1 MGDSVNVFELDHALV
16 DRYAAFA
23 RSFSAIRAAEIA
35 AQVSALYEN
44 GKFWPDPLI
53 TINPRFEQGKAI
65 DELAEEGV
73 LDPALNKIFAF
84 GDARTPIRLHR
95 HQERSV
101 AKARNRE
108 SFVVTTGTGS
118 GKSLCFF
125 VPIIDAIVRA
135 RRAGET
141 PKTRA
146 IIIYPMNA
154 LANSQLGEIR
164 KFVDESGL
172 ADGLKPTVARYTGQE
187 TQQEREQIAKNK
199 PDILLTNYMML
210 ELLMTRQ
217 DKLDQAVIGNAQGL
231 EFLVLDELHTY
242 RGRQGAD
249 VAMLVRRVKERLSPS
264 SNLICIGTSATMSS
278 SSDEVER
285 AKAVAVVATKL
296 FGQPIAPAGVIDEL
310 LERATCT
317 TIKAGTLGEP
327 LRQAVVSPLAGPL
340 SDNELRVHPLAC
352 WIETEIGLDDG
363 EKLKRRPPMSLPEAA
378 AKLGD
383 QINLDIGLCE
393 HAIAEMLAMM
403 GRREDERGGS
413 GSRAFLAF
421 KLHRFISG
429 AGQAYITL
437 RSAAERR
444 VCLEGQKYHPQEPDA
459 RLYPVF
465 FCRECGQEHL
475 SVAITHDDG
484 ARRVIARPIDEPVR
498 DEAEADGTE
507 TGYLVPAVNANFAFS
522 GAVTD
527 YPDDW
532 QELSASGQE
541 RLKSTHRGKH
551 DGLLYRVRADGSF
564 GDDGVPAWFFRGK
577 YRFCPQCGHQPSQQ
591 AREINKLAGLSAE
604 GRSSATTLIV
614 STILAWMERDGT
626 LDQHTRKLLGFTDN
640 RQDAALQA
648 GHFNDFIFVTLLRGA
663 VLRAVRDAGPKGLAP
678 TKFGEAVRL
687 ALGFDLDEAAR
698 LSDWM
703 LDPKAK
709 GYANRQQ
716 AQETLSEILA
726 HRLWADLRRG
736 WRYTNPNLEEVGLI
750 SAQFPGLDDLASD
763 DEEFAENACLA
774 QLTADR
780 RRALYEVLFNHMR
793 QGLAVSTDALDRVRI
808 KQTAEES
815 RSRLCLPWAIDREE
829 ENSLRESGLLMIDPP
844 RAKEVRAAEA
854 DLILRA
860 GSRTKLGKAL
870 RDKQFWGEQ
879 LLPKDYDEV
888 IRTLLKAAEAHQFV
902 RRISSGFEAPAWRVS
917 PTALRLF
924 PASERSDGKREN
936 LFFRSLYEQVADM
949 LAETGPLPHSFE
961 AREHTAQVDQEVRAW
976 REDRFRFEK
985 PDQMRIADNRERMID
1000 QGEPTDF
1007 LPAMF
1012 CSPTMELGVD
1022 ISALNVV
1029 FLRNVPPTPA
1039 NYAQRSGRAG
1049 RSGHAALVVTYC
1061 AAMSPHDQ
1069 YYFADRKA
1077 LVAGVVRPP
1086 ALDLA
1091 NQDLLKSHLHAEWLA
1106 QAKVPLLAS
1115 IPENLDMTA
1124 QKMPVAD
1131 AICDGMDKLAASG
1144 AARPTMRRLID
1155 AMLPAIDR
1163 KDTPWLDD
1171 IDAFVAATDAQA
1183 FAAFNAAFDR
1193 WRNLHNSARE
1203 EQEQAHAIQQRTGLK
1218 AGERTAAANRYRN
1231 ASRELEI
1238 LEKGQSSSGS
1248 DFYTYRYLATEGFL
1262 PGYNF
1267 PRLPLYAFI
1276 PAAKSAVLQRPRFLA
1291 IAEFGPNSLIYHEG
1305 RAYRVTKAKLP
1316 AEGRLENGQL
1326 STSILILCG
1335 ECGAAHTDEL
1345 QERCHACGSSLGG
1358 VERIETVFRIDNVET
1373 TPSLRITAND
1383 EDRQRRGFEVQTVFQ
1398 WPMQNGEAQVR
1409 SLVLRGNDDPLLH
1422 LDYGAA
1428 TRLSRINKG
1437 LRRRKSK
1444 SIFGFFIDPQSG
1456 RWVKDPANGE
1466 DDDGMGDPISAKPQ
1480 RIVPIVED
1488 HKNAML
1494 LRPMVNFNDAQMATL
1509 QHALIRGIQIEF
1521 ELEEGELLGE
1531 PLPTRE
1537 LRNAVLLYEATEGG
1551 AGVLNRLVSDPAGMS
1566 AVARR
1571 ALKLMHYQEPF
1582 TPEDLGE
1589 AEDAC
1594 VAGCYRCI
1602 LSYYNQPDHEHID
1615 RKDPAVVEFLCS
1627 LAGAQVSGEDA
1638 PRADEPWLAAFQRWG
1653 LPHPTSLSLG
1663 GISQPFYWPLQDV
1676 LAVTAPPSP
1685 ERASEA
1691 AARGILDIVVL
1702 PSEPGACAPAELLSA
1717 LGAS

>member
-1 MGDSVNVFELDHALV
+1 VNVFDLDRALV
-16 DRYAAFA
+16 ERYASFA
-23 RSFSAIRAAEIA
+23 RSFSEIKAPEIA
-35 AQVSALYEN
+35 AQVSSLYES

-65 DELAEEGV
+65 DELVAEGV
-73 LDPALNKIFAF
+73 LDPALGEIFAA
-84 GDARTPIRLHR
+84 GGTRTPIRLHR

-101 AKARNRE
+101 AKARHRE

-135 RRAGET
+135 RRAGES

-172 ADGLKPTVARYTGQE
+172 PTDLKPTVARYTGQE
-187 TQQEREQIAKNK
+187 SQQEREEIAKGK

-231 EFLVLDELHTY
+231 DFLVLDELHTY

-249 VAMLVRRVKERLSPS
+249 VAMLVRRIKERLTPS
-264 SNLICIGTSATMSS
+264 KELICIGTSATMSS
-278 SSDEVER
+278 SADELER
-285 AKAVAVVATKL
+285 AKAVAEVSTKL
-296 FGQPIAPAGVIDEL
+296 FGQVIAPAGVIDEL
-310 LERATCT
+310 LERATSP
-317 TIKAGTLGEP
+317 TIMADKLGERLRKAIIEP
-327 LRQAVVSPLAGPL
+327 LPAALTDA
-340 SDNELRVHPLAC
+340 ELQLHPLAC
-352 WIETEIGLDDG
+352 WIETEVGLEEG
-363 EKLKRRPPMSLPEAA
+363 EKLKRRAPMSLPEAA
-378 AKLGD
+378 DKLAT
-383 QINLDIGLCE
+383 QTSLETVICQR
-393 HAIAEMLAMM
+393 AIAEMLAMM
-403 GRREDERGGS
+403 GRREDERGGN

-429 AGQAYITL
+429 AGQAYVTL
-437 RSAAERR
+437 KAAADRR
-444 VCLEGQKYHPQEPDA
+444 ICLEGQKFHPEEPDA

-475 SVAITHDDG
+475 SVAITYDDG
-484 ARRVIARPIDEPVR
+484 ERRVIARAVDEPVR

-507 TGYLVPAVNANFAFS
+507 TGYLVPAVNMGFAFS
-522 GAVTD
+522 GAVID

-551 DGLLYRVRADGSF
+551 EGLLYKVRADGSF
-564 GDDGVPAWFFRGK
+564 GDDGIPAWFFRGK
-577 YRFCPQCGHQPSQQ
+577 YRFCPMCGHQPAQQ

-614 STILAWMERDGT
+614 STVLAWMERDGS
-626 LDQHTRKLLGFTDN
+626 LDLHTRKLLGFTDN

-663 VLRAVRDAGPKGLAP
+663 IVRAVRDAGDKGLAP
-678 TKFGEAVRL
+678 ARFGEAVRQ
-687 ALGFDLDEAAR
+687 ALGFDLEETVR

-709 GYANRQQ
+709 GYANRQH

-736 WRYTNPNLEEVGLI
+736 WRFTNPNLEEVGLI
-750 SAQFPGLDDLASD
+750 VARFPGLDDLASD
-763 DEEFAENACLA
+763 DEEFTESSRLA
-774 QLTADR
+774 GLTATQR
-780 RRALYEVLFNHMR
+780 KALYEVLFNQMR
-793 QGLAVSTDALDRVRI
+793 QGLAISTDALDRSRI
-808 KQTAEES
+808 RQAAEES

-829 ENSLRESGLLMIDPP
+829 EDSLRESGMLMIDPP
-844 RAKEVRAAEA
+844 RAAEVRAAEA
-854 DLILRA
+854 DLIVRA

-870 RDKQFWGEQ
+870 RDKTIWGEQ
-879 LLPKDYDEV
+879 LPAKEYDEV
-888 IRTLLKAAEAHQFV
+888 VRTLIKAAEAHQFV
-902 RRISSGFEAPAWRVS
+902 RRIASGFEAPAWRVS

-924 PASERSDGKREN
+924 PATERSDGKREN
-936 LFFRSLYEQVADM
+936 LFFRSLYEQVGEM
-949 LAETGPLPHSFE
+949 LTKPGALPNAFE

-985 PDQMRIADNRERMID
+985 PDQSRIAENRERMID

-1029 FLRNVPPTPA
+1029 FMRNVPPTPA

-1049 RSGHAALVVTYC
+1049 RSGQAALVVTYC

-1091 NQDLLKSHLHAEWLA
+1091 NQDLQKSHLQAEWLA
-1106 QAKVPLLAS
+1106 QAQVPLQAS
-1115 IPENLDMTA
+1115 IPENLDMTCVD
-1124 QKMPVAD
+1124 MPIAVE
-1131 AICDGMDKLAASG
+1131 ISGGMARTMASG
-1144 AARPTMRRLID
+1144 AARPTMRRLIE
-1155 AMLPAIDR
+1155 AMLPAINI
-1163 KDTPWLDD
+1163 KDAPWLED
-1171 IDAFVAATDAQA
+1171 IDAFVAETDAQA
-1183 FAAFNAAFDR
+1183 FTAFNDSFDR
-1193 WRNLHNSARE
+1193 WRNLHKSARE
-1203 EQEQAHAIQQRTGLK
+1203 EQELAHAIQQRTGLK
-1218 AGERTAAANRYRN
+1218 AGERTAAASRYRN

-1238 LEKGQSSSGS
+1238 LERGQSSSGS

-1326 STSILILCG
+1326 STTMLILCA

-1345 QERCHACGSSLGG
+1345 LERCHACGSSLGG

-1373 TPSLRITAND
+1373 SPSLRITAND
-1383 EDRQRRGFEVQTVFQ
+1383 EDRQRRGFEIQTVFQ
-1398 WPMQNGEAQVR
+1398 WPLRNGAAHVR
-1409 SLVLRGNDDPLLH
+1409 SLTLGSDTGALLY

-1428 TRLSRINKG
+1428 TTLSRINKG

-1456 RWVKDPANGE
+1456 RWLKDPANGE
-1466 DDDGMGDPISAKPQ
+1466 DDDGMGDPTSAKPQ

-1488 HKNAML
+1488 RKNAML
-1494 LRPMVNFNDAQMATL
+1494 MRPMGDFSDAQMATL
-1509 QHALIRGIQIEF
+1509 QHALTRGIQIEF

-1531 PLPTRE
+1531 PLPMRE
-1537 LRNAVLLYEATEGG
+1537 ERKTILLYEATEGG
-1551 AGVLNRLVSDPAGMS
+1551 AGVLNRLVSDPANM
-1566 AVARR
+1566 AVVARR
-1571 ALKLMHYQEPF
+1571 ALKLMHYEEPF
-1582 TPEDLGE
+1582 RPDQIGE
-1589 AEDAC
+1589 VDGAC

-1602 LSYYNQPDHEHID
+1602 LSYYNQPDHELID
-1615 RKDPAVVEFLCS
+1615 RKDSSVIEYLCA
-1627 LAGAQVSGEDA
+1627 LADA
-1638 PRADEPWLAAFQRWG
+1638 KAMNEVRDEGDGPWLVAVQRWG
-1653 LPHPTSLSLG
+1653 LPSPTPLVLSGKAHPL
-1663 GISQPFYWPLQDV
+1663 YWPSRDV
-1676 LAVTAPPSP
+1676 LAVLG
-1685 ERASEA
+1685 EASDELAVQA
-1691 AARGILDIVVL
+1691 AARGILDIIAL
-1702 PSEPGACAPAELLSA
+1702 PLEPGETAPASLLTA
-1717 LGAS
+1717 LGVS

>member
-1 MGDSVNVFELDHALV
+1 LNVFDLDRALV
-16 DRYAAFA
+16 DQYATFA
-23 RSFSAIRAAEIA
+23 RSFSAIKAPEI
-35 AQVSALYEN
+35 SKKISDLYQA

-53 TINPRFEQGKAI
+53 TINPHFEKGKTIGQLAADGVV
-65 DELAEEGV
+65 DE
-73 LDPALNKIFAF
+73 ALTSIFAF
-84 GDARTPIRLHR
+84 GEARTPIQLHR
-95 HQERSV
+95 HQERAV

-135 RRAGET
+135 RRAGEA

-154 LANSQLGEIR
+154 LANSQLGEIS
-164 KFVDESGL
+164 KFVKDSGL
-172 ADGLKPTVARYTGQE
+172 LEALRPTVARYTGQE
-187 TQQEREQIAKNK
+187 SREEREAIAKHK
-199 PDILLTNYMML
+199 PDILLTNFMML

-217 DKLDQAVIGNAQGL
+217 DELDQAVIGNAQDL
-231 EFLVLDELHTY
+231 DFLVLDELHTY

-249 VAMLVRRVKERLSPS
+249 VAMLVRRVKERLTPS
-264 SNLICIGTSATMSS
+264 KELICIGTSATMSS
-278 SSDEVER
+278 SPDELER
-285 AKAVAVVATKL
+285 AKAVAQVATKL

-310 LERATCT
+310 LERATST
-317 TIKAGTLGEP
+317 SIKADTLGDQLRSAIKEP
-327 LRQAVVSPLAGPL
+327 LPAALTDEQLK
-340 SDNELRVHPLAC
+340 VHPLAC
-352 WIETEIGLDDG
+352 WIETEVGLEEG
-363 EKLKRRPPMSLPEAA
+363 EKLKRRAPMSLPEAA
-378 AKLGD
+378 KKLEVQTGIAIE
-383 QINLDIGLCE
+383 QCQN
-393 HAIAEMLAMM
+393 AIANMLAMM

-429 AGQAYITL
+429 AGQAYVTL
-437 RSAAERR
+437 EDTSKRS
-444 VCLEGQKYHPQEPDA
+444 VCLDGQKFHPEYPDA

-475 SVAITHDDG
+475 SVAVTYDDG
-484 ARRVIARPIDEPVR
+484 AERIIARAIDEPVR
-498 DEAEADGTE
+498 DEVEADGAE
-507 TGYLVPAVNANFAFS
+507 TGYLVPAVNDDFAFN
-522 GAVTD
+522 GAPTD
-527 YPDDW
+527 YPEDW
-532 QELSASGQE
+532 QELTAAGQE

-551 DGLLYRVRADGSF
+551 EGRLYQVKADGSF
-564 GDDGVPAWFFRGK
+564 GDDGIPAWFFRGK
-577 YRFCPQCGHQPSQQ
+577 YRFCPQCGHQPAQQ

-614 STILAWMERDGT
+614 STILAWMEQDGS
-626 LDQHTRKLLGFTDN
+626 LDPYTRKLLGFTDN

-663 VLRAVRDAGPKGLAP
+663 ILRAVRDAGEKGLAP
-678 TKFGEAVRL
+678 TKFGEAVRQ
-687 ALGFDLDEAAR
+687 ALGFELEEPAR
-698 LSDWM
+698 LGDWM
-703 LDPKAK
+703 LDPNVK

-750 SAQFPGLDDLASD
+750 TAGFPGLDDLAGD
-763 DEEFAENACLA
+763 EEEFAECPRLSELGAGK
-774 QLTADR
+774 R
-780 RRALYEVLFNHMR
+780 KVLYEILFNQMR
-793 QGLAVSTDALDRVRI
+793 QGLAVSTDALDRTRI
-808 KQTAEES
+808 RQAAEES
-815 RSRLCLPWAIDREE
+815 RGRLCLPWAIDREE
-829 ENSLRESGLLMIDPP
+829 EDNLRESGMLMIDPP
-844 RAKEVRAAEA
+844 RSVEVRAVEA
-854 DLILRA
+854 ALIVRA
-860 GSRTKLGKAL
+860 GSRTKLGKDL
-870 RDKQFWGEQ
+870 RDKKIWGEQ
-879 LLPKDYDEV
+879 LAPQDYDEV
-888 IRTLLKAAEAHQFV
+888 IRTMIKAAESHQFV
-902 RRISSGFEAPAWRVS
+902 RRVNSGFEAPAWRVS

-924 PASERSDGKREN
+924 PSTQRSDGKREN
-936 LFFRSLYEQVADM
+936 KFFQSLYEKVAEM
-949 LAETGPLPHSFE
+949 LGEPGALPHAFE
-961 AREHTAQVDQEVRAW
+961 AREHTAQVDQDVRAW

-985 PDQMRIADNRERMID
+985 ADRERLLENREKMID

-1029 FLRNVPPTPA
+1029 FMRNVPPTPA

-1049 RSGHAALVVTYC
+1049 RSGQAALVLTYC

-1091 NQDLLKSHLHAEWLA
+1091 NRDLMKSHLQAEWLA
-1106 QAKVPLLAS
+1106 KAKVPLKAS

-1124 QKMPVAD
+1124 TEMP
-1131 AICDGMDKLAASG
+1131 IGLEISDGMAAIAASG
-1144 AARPTMRRLID
+1144 AARPTMRRLIE

-1163 KDTPWLDD
+1163 KDAPWLDD
-1171 IDAFVAATDAQA
+1171 IDGFVAETDGEA
-1183 FAAFNAAFDR
+1183 FTSFSDSFNR
-1193 WRNLHNSARE
+1193 WRNLHKGARE
-1203 EQEQAHAIQQRTGLK
+1203 EQELAHAIQQRTGLK
-1218 AGERTAAANRYRN
+1218 AGERTAAASRYRN

-1267 PRLPLYAFI
+1267 PRLPLYAFV

-1291 IAEFGPNSLIYHEG
+1291 ISEFGPNSLIYHEG

-1316 AEGRLENGQL
+1316 AEGRIENGQL
-1326 STSILILCG
+1326 STTILILCA

-1345 QERCHACGSSLGG
+1345 QERCHACKSSLAG

-1373 TPSLRITAND
+1373 SPSLRITAND

-1398 WPMQNGEAQVR
+1398 WPSHVR
-1409 SLVLRGNDDPLLH
+1409 TLVMRSSENPLLH

-1428 TRLSRINKG
+1428 THLLRINKG

-1456 RWVKDPANGE
+1456 RWLKDPTNGD
-1466 DDDGMGDPISAKPQ
+1466 DDDGMGDPTSAKAQ

-1494 LRPMVNFNDAQMATL
+1494 LRPMENFTDAQMATL
-1509 QHALIRGIQIEF
+1509 QHALIRGVQIEF

-1537 LRNAVLLYEATEGG
+1537 SRKTILLYEATEGG
-1551 AGVLNRLVSDPAGMS
+1551 AGVLNRLVSDPHNMS
-1566 AVARR
+1566 LVARR

-1582 TPEDLGE
+1582 T
-1589 AEDAC
+1589 AEDISETEHAC

-1602 LSYYNQPDHEHID
+1602 LSYYNQPDHELID
-1615 RKDPAVVEFLCS
+1615 RQDAAVIEYLCA
-1627 LAGAQVSGEDA
+1627 LATAQGSSDEDSGT
-1638 PRADEPWLAAFQRWG
+1638 DEPWLKAVVRWG
-1653 LPHPTSLSLG
+1653 LPVPVPLMIG
-1663 GISQPFYWPLQDV
+1663 GASYPLYWPSRDV
-1676 LAVTAPPSP
+1676 LAVIGKPSS
-1685 ERASEA
+1685 ELSHEA
-1691 AARGILDIVVL
+1691 AARGILDVISL
-1702 PSEPGACAPAELLSA
+1702 PDEPGVTPPVNLLSA
-1717 LGAS
+1717 LGVS

>member
-1 MGDSVNVFELDHALV
+1 MNVFDLDRALV
-16 DRYAAFA
+16 DQYATFA
-23 RSFSAIRAAEIA
+23 RSFSAIKAPEI
-35 AQVSALYEN
+35 SHEISELYQA

-53 TINPRFEQGKAI
+53 TINPHFEKGKTI
-65 DELAEEGV
+65 GQLAAEGV
-73 LDPALNKIFAF
+73 VDEALSAIFAF
-84 GDARTPIRLHR
+84 GEERTPIQLHR
-95 HQERSV
+95 HQERAV

-135 RRAGET
+135 RRAGEA

-154 LANSQLGEIR
+154 LANSQLGEIS
-164 KFVDESGL
+164 KFVNE
-172 ADGLKPTVARYTGQE
+172 AAIENELKPTIARYTGQE
-187 TQQEREQIAKNK
+187 TPEERQAIANRK

-217 DKLDQAVIGNAQGL
+217 DDLDRAVIGNAQDL

-249 VAMLVRRVKERLSPS
+249 VAMLVRRVKERLTPS
-264 SNLICIGTSATMSS
+264 TDLICIGTSATMSS
-278 SSDEVER
+278 SADELER
-285 AKAVAVVATKL
+285 SKAVADVATKL
-296 FGQPIAPAGVIDEL
+296 FGQKIAPASVIDEL
-310 LERATCT
+310 LERATST
-317 TIKAGTLGEP
+317 SIKAEKLGDELRRAVIEP
-327 LRQAVVSPLAGPL
+327 LPAVLT
-340 SDNELRVHPLAC
+340 DEELKVHPLAC
-352 WIETEIGLDDG
+352 WVETEVGLEEG
-363 EKLKRRPPMSLPEAA
+363 EKLKRRAPMTLPEAA
-378 AKLGD
+378 KKLEIQTGID
-383 QINLDIGLCE
+383 FEQCQR
-393 HAIAEMLAMM
+393 AIAEMLAMM
-403 GRREDERGGS
+403 GRREDERGGN

-429 AGQAYITL
+429 AGQAYLTL
-437 RSAAERR
+437 EEASKRR
-444 VCLEGQKYHPQEPDA
+444 VCLEGQKFHPDDPDV

-475 SVAITHDDG
+475 SVAVTYDDG
-484 ARRVIARPIDEPVR
+484 AERIIARAIDEPVQ

-507 TGYLVPAVNANFAFS
+507 TGYLVPAVNEDFAFG
-522 GAVTD
+522 GAPAD
-527 YPDDW
+527 YPEDW
-532 QELSASGQE
+532 QELAVSGQE
-541 RLKSTHRGKH
+541 KLKSTHRGKH
-551 DGLLYRVRADGSF
+551 EGRLYHVRADGTF
-564 GDDGVPAWFFRGK
+564 GDDGIPAWFFKGK
-577 YRFCPQCGHQPSQQ
+577 YRFCPHCGHQPAQQ

-614 STILAWMERDGT
+614 STILAWMEQDGS
-626 LDQHTRKLLGFTDN
+626 LDPHTRKLLGFTDN

-663 VLRAVRDAGPKGLAP
+663 ILLAVREAGEKGLAP

-698 LSDWM
+698 LGDWM
-703 LDPKAK
+703 LDPNVK

-736 WRYTNPNLEEVGLI
+736 WRFTNPNLEEVGLI
-750 SAQFPGLDDLASD
+750 TAQFPGLDDLAGD
-763 DEEFAENACLA
+763 REEFADCPRLLDLDVEKRKFLF
-774 QLTADR
+774 
-780 RRALYEVLFNHMR
+780 EILFNHMR
-793 QGLAVSTDALDRVRI
+793 QGLAVSTDALDRTRI
-808 KQTAEES
+808 RQAAEES
-815 RSRLCLPWAIDREE
+815 RGRLCLPWAIDREE
-829 ENSLRESGLLMIDPP
+829 EDNLRESGMLMIEPP
-844 RAKEVRAAEA
+844 RSA
-854 DLILRA
+854 DLKAVEAGLIVRA

-870 RDKQFWGEQ
+870 RDKKIWGEQ
-879 LLPKDYDEV
+879 LTPEEYDEV
-888 IRTLLKAAEAHQFV
+888 IRTLIRAAESHQFV
-902 RRISSGFEAPAWRVS
+902 RRVNSGFDAPAWRVS

-924 PASERSDGKREN
+924 PSDGRTDGKREN
-936 LFFRSLYEQVADM
+936 KFFQRLYENVADM
-949 LAETGPLPHSFE
+949 LGEPGPLPNAFE
-961 AREHTAQVDQEVRAW
+961 AREHTAQVDQDVRAW

-985 PDQMRIADNRERMID
+985 ADRERLAENRERMID

-1029 FLRNVPPTPA
+1029 FMRNVPPTPA

-1049 RSGHAALVVTYC
+1049 RSGQAALVLTYC

-1091 NQDLLKSHLHAEWLA
+1091 NRDLLKSHLQAEWLA
-1106 QAKVPLLAS
+1106 QAKVPLKPS
-1115 IPENLDMTA
+1115 IPENLEMTEA
-1124 QKMPVAD
+1124 GMPIAPEISEALEKV
-1131 AICDGMDKLAASG
+1131 GASG
-1144 AARPTMRRLID
+1144 AARPTMRRLIE

-1163 KDTPWLDD
+1163 KDAPWLDD
-1171 IDAFVAATDAQA
+1171 IDGFVTETDQAALKAFSES
-1183 FAAFNAAFDR
+1183 FDR
-1193 WRNLHNSARE
+1193 WRNLHRGARE
-1203 EQEQAHAIQQRTGLK
+1203 VQESSHAIQQRAGLK
-1218 AGERTAAANRYRN
+1218 AGERNAAAAQYRN
-1231 ASRELEI
+1231 ATRELEI

-1267 PRLPLYAFI
+1267 PRLPLYAFV

-1291 IAEFGPNSLIYHEG
+1291 ISEFGPNSLIYHEG

-1316 AEGRLENGQL
+1316 AEGRMDNGQL
-1326 STSILILCG
+1326 STTILILCAD
-1335 ECGAAHTDEL
+1335 CGAAHSDEL
-1345 QERCHACGSSLGG
+1345 QERCHACGSSLAG

-1373 TPSLRITAND
+1373 SPSLRITAND
-1383 EDRQRRGFEVQTVFQ
+1383 EDRQRRGFEVQTVFR
-1398 WPMQNGEAQVR
+1398 WPSDIR
-1409 SLVLRGNDDPLLH
+1409 TLVLRSAETPLLH

-1428 TRLSRINKG
+1428 THLLRINKG

-1456 RWVKDPANGE
+1456 RWLKDPANGD
-1466 DDDGMGDPISAKPQ
+1466 DDDGMGDPTKAKAQ
-1480 RIVPIVED
+1480 RIVPVVED
-1488 HKNAML
+1488 RKNALL
-1494 LRPMVNFNDAQMATL
+1494 LRPLENFTDAQMATL

-1531 PLPTRE
+1531 PLPTRDV
-1537 LRNAVLLYEATEGG
+1537 RNTILLYEATEGG
-1551 AGVLNRLVSDPAGMS
+1551 AGVLNRLVSDPDNMA

-1571 ALKLMHYQEPF
+1571 ALKLMHYVEPF
-1582 TPEDLGE
+1582 TATGIDET
-1589 AEDAC
+1589 EDAC

-1602 LSYYNQPDHEHID
+1602 LSYYNQPDHELID
-1615 RKDPAVVEFLCS
+1615 RQDGAVVEFLCA
-1627 LAGAQVSGEDA
+1627 LATAKPVEDA
-1638 PRADEPWLAAFQRWG
+1638 VIGTGDVWLDAIVKWG
-1653 LPHPTSLSLG
+1653 LPAPVSLTIAG
-1663 GISQPFYWPLQDV
+1663 TSQPLYWPARDV
-1676 LAVTAPPSP
+1676 LAVIGTPSG
-1685 ERASEA
+1685 ELSTEA
-1691 AARGILDIVVL
+1691 AARGILDLISL
-1702 PSEPGACAPAELLSA
+1702 PTEPGASPPEILLSA
-1717 LGAS
+1717 LGVS

>member
-1 MGDSVNVFELDHALV
+1 MNVFELDRALV
-16 DRYAAFA
+16 GRYASFA
-23 RSFSAIRAAEIA
+23 RSFSTILAPEIA
-35 AQVSALYEN
+35 SQVSDLYEQ

-53 TINPRFEQGKAI
+53 TINPRFEHGKSI
-65 DELAEEGV
+65 DELAAEGV
-73 LDPALNKIFAF
+73 LDPALTRIFAF
-84 GDARTPIRLHR
+84 GPERLQLRLHR

-135 RRAGET
+135 RRAGER

-154 LANSQLGEIR
+154 LANSQLGEIS

-172 ADGLKPTVARYTGQE
+172 PDGLKPTVARYTGQE
-187 TQQEREQIAKNK
+187 SQQEREAIANFK
-199 PDILLTNYMML
+199 PDILLTNFMML

-231 EFLVLDELHTY
+231 DFLVLDELHTY

-264 SNLICIGTSATMSS
+264 KELICIGTSATMSS
-278 SSDEVER
+278 SPDELER
-285 AKAVAVVATKL
+285 AKAVAAVATKL
-296 FGQPIAPAGVIDEL
+296 FGQQIAPTGVIDEL

-317 TIKAGTLGEP
+317 TIKPGTWGEP
-327 LRQAVVSPLAGPL
+327 LRQSVVVPLAGSL
-340 SDNELRVHPLAC
+340 TDVELKNHPLAC
-352 WIETEIGLDDG
+352 WIETEIGLDDR
-363 EKLKRRPPMSLPEAA
+363 EKLKRRPPMTLPEAA
-378 AKLGD
+378 KKLSE
-383 QINLDIGLCE
+383 QIKVEETQCE
-393 HAIAEMLAMM
+393 RAIAEMLAMM
-403 GRREDERGGS
+403 GRREDERGGI
-413 GSRAFLAF
+413 GDRAFLAF

-437 RSAAERR
+437 RPMAERR
-444 VCLEGQKYHPQEPDA
+444 VCLEGQKYHPEEPDA

-475 SVAITHDDG
+475 SVAITHDEG
-484 ARRVIARPIDEPVR
+484 ERRVIARPVDEPVR

-507 TGYLVPAVNANFAFS
+507 TGYLVPIVNADFAFS
-522 GAVTD
+522 GAATD

-541 RLKSTHRGKH
+541 RLKSSHRGKH
-551 DGLLYRVRADGSF
+551 DGLLYVVRADGSF
-564 GDDGVPAWFFRGK
+564 GDDGVPSWFFRGK

-663 VLRAVRDAGPKGLAP
+663 VLRAVRDAGAKGLAP
-678 TKFGEAVRL
+678 TKFGEAVRQ
-687 ALGFDLDEAAR
+687 ALGFDLDEGSR
-698 LSDWM
+698 LGDWM
-703 LDPKAK
+703 LDPNVK

-716 AQETLSEILA
+716 AQETLSDILA

-750 SAQFPGLDDLASD
+750 AAQFPGLDELASD
-763 DEEFAENACLA
+763 DEEFAGNVRLA
-774 QLTADR
+774 ELTPER
-780 RRALYEVLFNHMR
+780 RKALFEVLLNHMR

-808 KQTAEES
+808 KQVAEES
-815 RSRLCLPWAIDREE
+815 RSRLCLPWALDREE
-829 ENSLRESGLLMIDPP
+829 EDNLRESGMLMIDPP

-860 GSRTKLGKAL
+860 GSRTKVGKAL
-870 RDKQFWGEQ
+870 RDKQFWGDQ
-879 LLPKDYDEV
+879 LPPKEYDEV
-888 IRTLLKAAEAHQFV
+888 VHTLLKAAEAHQFV
-902 RRISSGFEAPAWRVS
+902 RRISSGFQAPAWRAS

-924 PASERSDGKREN
+924 PAVTRADGKREN

-949 LAETGPLPHSFE
+949 LAEAGPLPHSFE
-961 AREHTAQVDQEVRAW
+961 AREHTAQVDQEVRGW

-985 PDQMRIADNRERMID
+985 PDQERIAENRERMAD

-1049 RSGHAALVVTYC
+1049 RSGHAALIVTYC

-1069 YYFADRKA
+1069 YYFSDRKA

-1106 QAKVPLLAS
+1106 QAKVPLMAS

-1124 QKMPVAD
+1124 LPMPVAD
-1131 AICDGMDKLAASG
+1131 AIADGMHKLAASG
-1144 AARPTMRRLID
+1144 DARPKMRRLVD
-1155 AMLPAIDR
+1155 AMLPAIDV
-1163 KDTPWLDD
+1163 KDAPWLEDV
-1171 IDAFVAATDAQA
+1171 DAFVAETEAQA
-1183 FAAFNAAFDR
+1183 LTAFSCAFDR

-1203 EQEQAHAIQQRTGLK
+1203 EQELAHSIQQRTGLK

-1248 DFYTYRYLATEGFL
+1248 DFYSYRYLATEGFL

-1326 STSILILCG
+1326 ATTILILCG

-1373 TPSLRITAND
+1373 TPSLRITVND

-1398 WPMQNGEAQVR
+1398 WTVQNGEAQVR
-1409 SLVLRGNDDPLLH
+1409 SLVLRGDAGPLLH
-1422 LDYGAA
+1422 MDYGAA
-1428 TRLSRINKG
+1428 THLSRINKG

-1456 RWVKDPANGE
+1456 RWIKDPANGE
-1466 DDDGMGDPISAKPQ
+1466 EDDGMGDPTSAKAQ
-1480 RIVPIVED
+1480 RIVPIVHD
-1488 HKNAML
+1488 RKNAML
-1494 LRPMVNFNDAQMATL
+1494 LRPMGKFNDAQMATL

-1531 PLPTRE
+1531 PLPTRD

-1551 AGVLNRLVSDPAGMS
+1551 AGVLNRLVSDPTSMA

-1571 ALKLMHYQEPF
+1571 AMKLMHYEAPF
-1582 TPEDLGE
+1582 TPGHIGE
-1589 AEDAC
+1589 AKDAC

-1602 LSYYNQPDHEHID
+1602 LSYYNQPDHELID
-1615 RKDPAVVEFLCS
+1615 RQDPAVVEFLCS
-1627 LAGAQVSGEDA
+1627 LAGAQVLSEDKGGS
-1638 PRADEPWLAAFQRWG
+1638 DEPWLTAFRSWG
-1653 LPHPTSLSLG
+1653 LPQPTFLDLG
-1663 GISQPFYWPLQDV
+1663 GNSKSFYWPSRDV
-1676 LAVTAPPSP
+1676 LALTAPPTS
-1685 ERASEA
+1685 EQAFEA

-1702 PSEPGACAPAELLSA
+1702 SSEPGASAPTDLLSA
-1717 LGAS
+1717 LGVS